1 MLYNSIPFQR
11 KLSVLFSQGRG
22 RHLAAGRTACAQD
35 QQRQLPFSKRMHH
48 SKRSPGHMWHLTPTC
63 ANWHLATRKHTA
75 VGMPFTITSAQL
87 CGAGSSPP
95 KASKNSYHRFPHF
108 TGWLEHAEAELQPL
122 KEGSKPPVQHSPSKW
137 TGSNESLP
145 WPLSIITFPLHVFRS
160 ITFTTVVI
168 QISAE
173 QRWIATLS

>member
-1 MLYNSIPFQR
+1 MFYNLIPFQR
-11 KLSVLFSQGRG
+11 KLSVLFSQEMG
-22 RHLAAGRTACAQD
+22 RHLAPGRPACAQD
-35 QQRQLPFSKRMHH
+35 WQRQPPFSERAHP

-87 CGAGSSPP
+87 CGAGCLPP
-95 KASKNSYHRFPHF
+95 EASENPYHVCLHF
-108 TGWLEHAEAELQPL
+108 TERLEHAEAEQQLV
-122 KEGSKPPVQHSPSKW
+122 KEGSKPPVQHGPRKG

-145 WPLSIITFPLHVFRS
+145 QPLSVITFSLHVFRS
-160 ITFTTVVI
+160 ITFATVVT

-173 QRWIATLS
+173 QRWIATLI